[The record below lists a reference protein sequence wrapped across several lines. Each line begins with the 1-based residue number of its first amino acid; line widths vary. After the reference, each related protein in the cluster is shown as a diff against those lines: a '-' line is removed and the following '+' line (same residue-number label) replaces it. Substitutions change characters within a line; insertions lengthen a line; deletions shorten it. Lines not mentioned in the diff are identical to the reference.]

1 MTEQE
6 WRRRFS
12 IKLSILIRKSNIT
25 RRELADKA
33 NICESSLS
41 FYLSCKK
48 TPNFR
53 SVINL
58 AYALGCTIEELI
70 DFGEQ
75 KL

>member
-33 NICESSLS
+33 NICEPSLS

>member
-33 NICESSLS
+33 NICGSSLS

>member
-6 WRRRFS
+6 WRRRFA

-48 TPNFR
+48 SPNFR
-53 SVINL
+53 TIVNL
-58 AYALGCTIEELI
+58 AYALGCSI
-70 DFGEQ
+70 DDLVFFGERII
-75 KL
+75 